1 MSNRRN
7 KVLSETA
14 YVLDSTAF
22 YAGIPYQG
30 NGRYYTTYLVLEE
43 VKHHSVGSS
52 LIHTRVQVTEPSP
65 ESANFVRS
73 TASKTGDIRAL
84 SATDISLLALALDLT
99 KREEGVRLVSDDF
112 AVRNVAEVLAI
123 RLSETSMKGG
133 EWKNITWKLHCN
145 GCGKDYTSPKLVECP
160 VCGTKLVRKA
170 VNS

>member
-1 MSNRRN
+1 
-7 KVLSETA
+7 LAETA

-43 VKHHSVGSS
+43 VKHHNVGSS

-65 ESANFVRS
+65 ESVALVRS

-84 SATDISLLALALDLT
+84 SSSDISLLALALDLSR
-99 KREEGVRLVSDDF
+99 KEGGAHLVTDDF
-112 AVRNVAEVLAI
+112 AIRNVAEVLAI
-123 RLSETSMKGG
+123 PLSETSMKGG

-145 GCGKDYTSPKLVECP
+145 GCGKDYTSPKLLECP

-170 VNS
+170 VGS